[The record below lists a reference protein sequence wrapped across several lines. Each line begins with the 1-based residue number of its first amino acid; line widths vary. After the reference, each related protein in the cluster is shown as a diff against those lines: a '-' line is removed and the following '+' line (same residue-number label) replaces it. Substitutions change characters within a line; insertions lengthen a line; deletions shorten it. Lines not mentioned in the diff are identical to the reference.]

1 MPGPFD
7 FHLTH
12 EEYFMKAIAVL
23 LMAAALVAGGTALA
37 AGEHPHDPRHGG
49 ILVEGKQA
57 DFELV
62 ARPDVL
68 QLYLSDHGKK
78 MDHSRASAKVTLLA
92 GKDKQEVTLAP
103 AGADKLEARGTFKVA
118 PGTKAVAV
126 VTNAGKPV
134 GTARF
139 EIR

>member
-1 MPGPFD
+1 
-7 FHLTH
+7 
-12 EEYFMKAIAVL
+12 MKAFAVL
-23 LMAAALVAGGTALA
+23 LTAAALVAGGGALA
-37 AGEHPHDPRHGG
+37 AGEDHHKPQYGG
-49 ILVEGKQA
+49 IVVEGKQA

-62 ARPDVL
+62 AKRDVL

-78 MDHSRASAKVTLLA
+78 MDHSKASAKVTLLA

-103 AGADKLEARGTFKVA
+103 AGTDKLEAKGRFKVA
-118 PGTKAVAV
+118 AGTKVVAV
-126 VTNAGKPV
+126 VTNAGKSV